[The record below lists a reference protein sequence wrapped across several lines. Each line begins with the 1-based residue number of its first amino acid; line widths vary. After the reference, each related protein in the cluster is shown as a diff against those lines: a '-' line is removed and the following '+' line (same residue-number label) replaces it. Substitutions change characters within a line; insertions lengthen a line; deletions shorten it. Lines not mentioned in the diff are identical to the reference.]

1 MIYFVRHGETDN
13 NLEGIIQGQLD
24 IPLNENGIQQAIE
37 IKNKLKDLD
46 IDIIF
51 SSPLLRAK
59 QTTEII
65 NDSLNANVIYDE
77 RLKEFFAGNMQGT
90 KIKDWSEK
98 EKEQFKLYPE
108 NYGAESNLE
117 FYNRCVNVFN
127 EIPKDK
133 NVLIVSHGGVYRN
146 LYRYVNN
153 ISDLTYPV
161 NLPENCSISTFEI

>member
-1 MIYFVRHGETDN
+1 MIYFVRHGETDY
-13 NLEGIIQGQLD
+13 NLEGIVQGQLD
-24 IPLNENGIQQAIE
+24 IPLNENGIHQANE

-59 QTTEII
+59 QTAEII
-65 NDSLNANVIYDE
+65 NENLNVKIKYDE

-90 KIKDWSEK
+90 KIKDWSEEDK
-98 EKEQFKLYPE
+98 ENFKIYPE
-108 NYGAESNLE
+108 NYGAESNID
-117 FYNRCVNVFN
+117 FYNRCVNVFK
-127 EIPKDK
+127 EISKYK

-153 ISDLTYPV
+153 LKDITCFVP
-161 NLPENCSISTFEI
+161 LPENCSISEF